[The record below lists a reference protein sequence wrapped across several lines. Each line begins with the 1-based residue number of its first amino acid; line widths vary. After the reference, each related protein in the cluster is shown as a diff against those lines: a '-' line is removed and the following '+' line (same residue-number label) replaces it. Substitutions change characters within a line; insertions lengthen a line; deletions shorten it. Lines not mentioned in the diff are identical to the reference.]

1 MSIDVQT
8 THRVI
13 KLDVHVLSKTT
24 GVVVT
29 ICLCIPK
36 CLKKKVKESEK
47 HRHLYSTSI
56 NENIKHT

>member
-13 KLDVHVLSKTT
+13 KLNVHVLSKTT
-24 GVVVT
+24 GIVVT

-36 CLKKKVKESEK
+36 RLKEEMKE
-47 HRHLYSTSI
+47 
-56 NENIKHT
+56 